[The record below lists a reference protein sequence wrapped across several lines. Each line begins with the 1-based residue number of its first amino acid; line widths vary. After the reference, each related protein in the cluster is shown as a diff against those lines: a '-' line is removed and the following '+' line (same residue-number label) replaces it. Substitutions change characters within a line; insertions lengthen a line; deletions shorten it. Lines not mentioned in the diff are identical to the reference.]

1 MDGAGPEDL
10 TPPSDGPIK
19 SIAEPGMKVH
29 REALPGLRREVA
41 DLLGRHQLSFPG
53 AQPVSFARKHLQEL
67 KNQEYVILI
76 LL

>member
-1 MDGAGPEDL
+1 
-10 TPPSDGPIK
+10 
-19 SIAEPGMKVH
+19 MKVH